1 MTYHTKTSKLGLSRV
16 RHEGAQPALLSTSG
30 YGKMTWSTQ
39 EMTSEFVVKKLGE
52 ERREKGRKI
61 TIFLREIINNRLFSW
76 AIFHSELL
84 VIPRV

>member
-1 MTYHTKTSKLGLSRV
+1 
-16 RHEGAQPALLSTSG
+16 
-30 YGKMTWSTQ
+30 MTWSTQ